1 MAWRRFVPRVFS
13 RIHTETARPR
23 PAGWL
28 ASLAFFLCLTFA
40 ASAAIAAEIGQ
51 VIRVVPGAFV
61 TREGKTIPLAVH
73 SPVEVTDT
81 LTTDATGRLR
91 ILFNDDSTVAIGS
104 NTSLDLRD
112 YADSGSKPVFDLH
125 LMQGV
130 ARVVTGRVVEMNPS
144 GFKVTTPEAHVGIRG
159 TIISMRSMN
168 GVTTVYV
175 ENTTR
180 EVYVNDIRVPGGQK
194 ITLPDDPLRTE
205 PIQPEDRRELGR
217 DLAFLGGRGVAAA
230 APELE
235 MVVRIPTDP
244 PLAYVNADSGTA
256 SPDTPLKTLPL
267 SPLLP
272 GGSLAFGPT
281 LGSGYVSGLLTSGWG
296 GASSY
301 ADFSFNVNL
310 GTGAVTNAEMHNL
323 TLVGSVYQQFDA
335 VGGAGTMIAG
345 TTVFNGFTG
354 HAITY
359 DTALPATPAM
369 IYPIVS
375 AGTDLTVTSGTLGV
389 LGSPVSGSYAVDSM
403 VWSPVDTGTLAGMW
417 GVMPPIPTTGIVSGN
432 LFSTT
437 YVGVGAFNPSFSF
450 EIDLI
455 SGNISNGTLS
465 GVGTVA
471 TSSLGTGT
479 LDVSFT
485 GGAGGLIGSTYLIT
499 FTGVT
504 GDFNDGFSSLPLDPS
519 TLADS
524 SMKGPVD
531 PRIVHNG
538 GMVPADYG
546 ILYNGGADH
555 YDFGT
560 GVGTMVK

>member
-1 MAWRRFVPRVFS
+1 MSFAVC
-13 RIHTETARPR
+13 
-23 PAGWL
+23 L
-28 ASLAFFLCLTFA
+28 FLSSGA
-40 ASAAIAAEIGQ
+40 VIAAEIGQ

-61 TREGKTIPLAVH
+61 TRAGKTIPLAVH
-73 SPVEVTDT
+73 SPVEVTDVVS
-81 LTTDATGRLR
+81 TDATGRLR
-91 ILFNDDSTVAIGS
+91 VLFNDDSTVAVGS

-112 YADSGSKPVFDLH
+112 YADSGSKPVFDVH

-230 APELE
+230 APEPE

-267 SPLLP
+267 GDLL
-272 GGSLAFGPT
+272 SLGPMP
-281 LGSGYVSGLLTSGWG
+281 LGSGYVSGTLASGWG
-296 GASSY
+296 GVSSY
-301 ADFSFNVNL
+301 ADFAFNVNL
-310 GTGAVTNAEMHNL
+310 GTGAVSNAEMHNL
-323 TLVGSVYQQFDA
+323 ALVGSVYQQFDA

-359 DTALPATPAM
+359 DTATPANPAQ
-369 IYPIVS
+369 IFPIVS

-389 LGSPVSGSYAVDSM
+389 LGSPVSGSYAVDAIM
-403 VWSPVDTGTLAGMW
+403 WIPADTGTLTGTW
-417 GVMPPIPTTGIVSGN
+417 GVMPPMPTTGVVSGT
-432 LFSTT
+432 LFSAT
-437 YVGVGAFNPSFSF
+437 YAGPGAFNPSFSF

-465 GVGTVA
+465 GVGTVN

-485 GGAGGLIGSTYLIT
+485 GGAGSVSMGIYSIA
-499 FTGVT
+499 FTGVA
-504 GDFNDGFSSLPLDPS
+504 GDFGGVVLDPS

-538 GMVPADYG
+538 GMVPADYH
-546 ILYNGGADH
+546 IEYNSGADH
-555 YDFGT
+555 YDYGT

>member
-1 MAWRRFVPRVFS
+1 MSFAVC
-13 RIHTETARPR
+13 
-23 PAGWL
+23 L
-28 ASLAFFLCLTFA
+28 FLSSGA
-40 ASAAIAAEIGQ
+40 VIAAEIGQ

-81 LTTDATGRLR
+81 LTTDATGRAR
-91 ILFNDDSTVAIGS
+91 ILFNDDSTVAVGS

-112 YADSGSKPVFDLH
+112 YADSGSKPVFDVH

-230 APELE
+230 APEPE

-272 GGSLAFGPT
+272 GGSLGPSPAP
-281 LGSGYVSGLLTSGWG
+281 LGSTYVSGLLASGG
-296 GASSY
+296 SNTPVYS
-301 ADFSFNVNL
+301 ADFAFNVNL
-310 GTGAVTNAEMHNL
+310 GTGAVTSAEMHG
-323 TLVGSVYQQFDA
+323 LVVTPLSVYEQFDV
-335 VGGAGTMIAG
+335 VGGSGTMTAG
-345 TTVFNGFTG
+345 TTVISGFTG
-354 HAITY
+354 HAISY
-359 DTALPATPAM
+359 APGSVAYVP
-369 IYPIVS
+369 PIVS
-375 AGTDLTVTSGTLGV
+375 TDATTLTFTSPTPGV
-389 LGSPVSGSYAVDSM
+389 LGSSVSGGYDINSSG
-403 VWSPVDTGTLAGMW
+403 WGGIDTGTLSGTW
-417 GVMPPIPTTGIVSGN
+417 GVMPPMLTTGSVSGN
-432 LFSTT
+432 LYTSYGLNTFSGTFT
-437 YVGVGAFNPSFSF
+437 FDVN
-450 EIDLI
+450 LT
-455 SGNISNGTLS
+455 SGNISNATLNGSGLGTDSASSITAPLAVDFIG
-465 GVGTVA
+465 GVGTVM
-471 TSSLGTGT
+471 SPGGFIVDNFSQG
-479 LDVSFT
+479 
-485 GGAGGLIGSTYLIT
+485 GGANTFNGVALDGTTYATTWIKGNPNVDLNIVHSGGL
-499 FTGVT
+499 V
-504 GDFNDGFSSLPLDPS
+504 
-519 TLADS
+519 
-524 SMKGPVD
+524 PV
-531 PRIVHNG
+531 
-538 GMVPADYG
+538 DYG
-546 ILYNGGADH
+546 IDYVGGS
-555 YDFGT
+555 YDVGFGA
-560 GVGTMVK
+560 GTITKP